1 MRIPLTRPLLTLLA
15 FSIIAVGTLAAC
27 GSSKTPSNTP
37 TQTTSAKTQTTQ
49 SSTPAQTTSTKTQTT
64 SSTSAD
70 GCPAGKSIPQ
80 GGGDHDGD
88 NSGGPS
94 DGDGCL

>member
-1 MRIPLTRPLLTLLA
+1 VRIRVIRSLLA
-15 FSIIAVGTLAAC
+15 LFVFSIIAVGALTAC
-27 GSSKTPSNTP
+27 GSS
-37 TQTTSAKTQTTQ
+37 
-49 SSTPAQTTSTKTQTT
+49 STPANATTPTPAAN
-64 SSTSAD
+64 AD
-70 GCPAGKSIPQ
+70 GCPAGTTIPQ